1 MEIQKIHWK
10 KALELLNKN
19 SSVKQYEI
27 KFDEAIHIDN
37 VMLFNKNGI
46 NVPEHL
52 INYDDDS
59 IDCSDIPEITIDD
72 IKSGKLIKVLT
83 AQIKV
88 DSETENWINN
98 SNINY
103 NELLSKLLN
112 NFYQSIK
119 SLPGKAAL

>member
-27 KFDEAIHIDN
+27 MFDEAIHIDN

-72 IKSGKLIKVLT
+72 IKSGKLVKVLT

>member
-27 KFDEAIHIDN
+27 KFDETIHIDN